1 MGQFDFDNWREK
13 SKHKEILPV
22 DLEKIITPGS
32 RIFFGSGC
40 SEPIFLTDELAKDTY
55 RWNDCQILHF
65 FSLSDREFFDE
76 LKPTSFRHNTLSI
89 VGSKK
94 LREAINKGHSDFTP
108 ISSSEIPRLLRGKR
122 QRIYIDVALLQVS
135 LPDKNGY
142 CSLGINVD
150 INKTMVD
157 MARILIV
164 QINPQMPRTMGN
176 SFIRFDEIDY
186 YCYHDMPLIEYNP
199 YGAVS
204 GIEDPEQYSDL
215 DKIASYVAQLID
227 DGSTLNI
234 GIGKICH
241 KVPQYL
247 VQKKDL
253 AIYSEV
259 LPESLIPLIQNGVI
273 TCKQNYFPHIMATL
287 AIGSQ
292 KFYQFL
298 ADNPFIEFH
307 PTEFL
312 VNIPRIALN
321 NKMCSIYSAMKVDL
335 LGQATNDLKS
345 TVFEGTGGESD
356 FMTGTNLSDRGRCI
370 VALPST
376 TKSGKSR
383 ILSLLNFEPVSLRA
397 IDVHYIVTEYGIAY
411 LRGKTIRERILQMIG
426 IAHPKYRQELLDTAK
441 KMNKIYEDQQI
452 PITKD
457 GVVVIY
463 PDIFWDYNPSESLT
477 IHFRA
482 VQPTDER
489 EVQDLYYR
497 LSSEDR
503 VSRFFTFMRKFDHK
517 LTQSQVVC
525 DYQNSYVI
533 VGIVGPIEEKNIIA
547 LGEYYLREET
557 SMVEIAITVD
567 KEYRK
572 LGIGRHITMKLIEI
586 AQEKGFTGICGDVLM
601 TNQVM
606 IRILK
611 NLPYNT
617 IFRGQGTSMEF
628 HTRFLDV
635 SPQKK
640 KKL

>member
-1 MGQFDFDNWREK
+1 MGQFDVENWREQSK
-13 SKHKEILPV
+13 SKEIIPA

-55 RWNDCQILHF
+55 RFNDCQILHF
-65 FSLSDREFFDE
+65 FSLSEREFFDE

-89 VGSKK
+89 VGSTK
-94 LREAINKGHSDFTP
+94 LRKAINLGHSDFTP

-122 QRIYIDVALLQVS
+122 QRIYIDVALLQVTP
-135 LPDKNGY
+135 PDNNGY

-157 MARILIV
+157 MARIVIV

-176 SFIRFDEIDY
+176 SFIQFEEIDY
-186 YCYHDMPLIEYNP
+186 YCYQDMLLLEYDP
-199 YGAVS
+199 YRLGS
-204 GIEDPEQYSDL
+204 GIESTEQSSSL
-215 DKIASYVAQLID
+215 DTISKYIAQLIEN
-227 DGSTLNI
+227 GSTLNI
-234 GIGKICH
+234 GIGKICY
-241 KVPQYL
+241 KLPQYL
-247 VQKKDL
+247 AQKKDL

-259 LPESLIPLIQNGVI
+259 LQESLMPLIQNDVI
-273 TCKQNYFPHIMATL
+273 TCKQNYFPHIMTSL

-292 KFYQFL
+292 RFYQFL
-298 ADNPFIEFH
+298 ANHPFIEFH
-307 PTEFL
+307 PTEYL
-312 VNIPRIALN
+312 VNIPRIARN
-321 NKMCSIYSAMKVDL
+321 HKMCSIYSAMKVDL

-356 FMTGTNLSDRGRCI
+356 FMTGSNLSDRGKCI

-383 ILSLLNFEPVSLRA
+383 ILPLLNYEPVSLRA
-397 IDVHYIVTEYGIAY
+397 IDVHYIITEYGIAY
-411 LRGKTIRERILQMIG
+411 LRGKSIRERILQMIG
-426 IAHPKYRQELLDTAK
+426 IAHPKFRQELLDQAK
-441 KMNKIYEDQQI
+441 KMNKVYQDQQI
-452 PITKD
+452 PTTKD

-463 PDIFWDYNPSESLT
+463 PNNFWNYTPSENLT

-489 EVQDLYYR
+489 EVQDLYYN
-497 LSSEDR
+497 LSPEDR

-517 LTQSQVVC
+517 LTQSRVVC

-533 VGIVGPIEEKNIIA
+533 VGIVGNIEEKNIIA
-547 LGEYYLREET
+547 IGEYYLREHT
-557 SMVEIAITVD
+557 SLVEIAITVD

-572 LGIGRHITMKLIEI
+572 FGIGRHITMKLIEI

-611 NLPYNT
+611 SLPYNT
-617 IFRGQGTSMEF
+617 IFRGDGASMEF
-628 HTRFLDV
+628 QTRFSDSNL
-635 SPQKK
+635 QK
-640 KKL
+640 